1 MLIRRIAAPLVGI
14 AALFAALP
22 AHAQSCGPFAR
33 LLGLCRPPSGAP
45 VEVPE
50 IDVSSGL
57 LAVAAVTAALAFAW
71 ERRRRR
77 ARAAE
82 EQKTQG

>member
-1 MLIRRIAAPLVGI
+1 MFVRRFAAPMIAASAML
-14 AALFAALP
+14 AALP
-22 AHAQSCGPFAR
+22 AHAQSCGTFSR
-33 LLGLCRPPSGAP
+33 LLGLCRPPSGSP

-57 LAVAAVTAALAFAW
+57 LAVAAVTAALAFTW
-71 ERRRRR
+71 ERRRR

-82 EQKTQG
+82 QRQD